1 MFEEVL
7 SREALK
13 AIDLLAPRLENFY
26 LAGGTGLAM
35 QLGHRRSEDLDF
47 FSSKMFNAD
56 VLLASIP
63 HGNTIF
69 TELGT
74 VHFEV
79 KGIRISLLYYEPPL
93 VYPAIEWRSIKVA
106 DIRDIGAEKIKT
118 ISQRGAKK
126 DFIDLYA
133 ILKMKYSIGEICSF
147 FRRRFK
153 ESDINLYHVL
163 KSLVFFEDAEQD
175 PLPPMLLE
183 GKEWEW
189 ERIKTFFA
197 ENIELFE
204 RSLNKDF

>member
-7 SREALK
+7 PEKGLEVID
-13 AIDLLAPRLENFY
+13 AIGPVLEDFY
-26 LAGGTGLAM
+26 LAGGAGLAL

-47 FSSKMFNAD
+47 FPDRMFNAD
-56 VLLASIP
+56 ALLASIP
-63 HGNTIF
+63 YDVQVF

-74 VHFEV
+74 VHCQV
-79 KGIRISLLYYEPPL
+79 KGIRVSLLYYEPPL
-93 VYPAIEWRSIKVA
+93 VYPPLRWHNIEVA
-106 DIRDIGAEKIKT
+106 DVRDIGAEKIKT

-126 DFIDLYA
+126 DFIDLFA
-133 ILKMKYSIGEICSF
+133 VLKMKYSISEVCGF

-189 ERIKTFFA
+189 ESIKTFFV

-204 RSLNKDF
+204 QALSEGF